1 MKKILIILIL
11 PGAILI
17 SCNSDQGIK
26 LKVLTLNIRYDN
38 PSDAPND
45 WPSRKDFVLS
55 FLADESADIFGLQ
68 EALWHQYHFMD
79 SALTGYESIAAG
91 RDDGKRE
98 GEMTPVFY
106 SKDRFRAINS
116 GTFWL
121 SETPDVPGSKGW
133 GAVLPRIVTW
143 AEMEDNRS
151 KRSFFFFNTHYSHMS
166 DSARL
171 MSSRIILEEVKKIA
185 GDTPFV
191 LTGDFNMLP
200 ESDAYVTLTENGRE
214 NALIM
219 DSYPISNK
227 EHAGLTYTFNGFSDE
242 EGEGRID
249 YIFVSNGAKVISH
262 ETPEL
267 KREDLFLSDH
277 WPVVG
282 VVILPSSKTPR
293 AGIQK

>member
-1 MKKILIILIL
+1 MKKILILLIL
-11 PGAILI
+11 LGAILI
-17 SCNSDQGIK
+17 SCNSEQGIK

-38 PSDAPND
+38 PADTPND
-45 WPSRKDFVLS
+45 WPSRKNFVLS
-55 FLADESADIFGLQ
+55 FMGDEAADIFGLQ
-68 EALWHQYHFMD
+68 EALWHQYHFLD

-106 SKDRFRAINS
+106 RKDRFRALNS

-143 AEMEDNRS
+143 AELKDNHS

-171 MSSRIILEEVKKIA
+171 MSSGIILEEVKKIA
-185 GDTPFV
+185 GDSPFI

-200 ESDAYVTLTENGRE
+200 ESDAYATLTENGRE
-214 NALIM
+214 DALIV
-219 DSYPISNK
+219 DSYLIS
-227 EHAGLTYTFNGFSDE
+227 ETVPSELAYTFNGFRDE

-249 YIFVSNGAKVISH
+249 YIFVSNGAEVISH

-267 KREDLFLSDH
+267 KRGELFLSDH
-277 WPVVG
+277 WPVVA
-282 VVILPSSKTPR
+282 VVILSSYNNLK
-293 AGIQK
+293 AGKQK